1 MARKHLRTDGHGNV
15 LNDPVSKSKSKQKP
29 WIEPEFMRQ
38 LRLDRE
44 RHFWKI
50 YPEQREE
57 IEQRVKEWKIEW
69 AKQDKRK

>member
-1 MARKHLRTDGHGNV
+1 MPPKHLKTNGMGDV
-15 LNDPVSKSKSKQKP
+15 IDEPKVKSKTKPKP

-38 LRLDRE
+38 SRLDRE

>member
-1 MARKHLRTDGHGNV
+1 MARKHLKTNGMGDV
-15 LNDPVSKSKSKQKP
+15 IDEPKIKSKTKPKP

-44 RHFWKI
+44 RYFWQI
-50 YPEQREE
+50 YPEQRAE